1 MKEPSAGREE
11 IGVGGAVGPLPQ
23 NEKIYFDYEAL
34 KFVNITDS
42 HTKRWKDAYPA
53 VDVLIELRQMEIWAD
68 SNRKNRKSDWQR
80 FIINW
85 LKRSQ
90 DKARPTAPSWEGGV
104 FGRFRNSKP
113 THVGKTEELKG
124 KYADQVDEVIY
135 TNA

>member
-68 SNRKNRKSDWQR
+68 ANRKNRNSDWQR

-90 DKARPTAPSWEGGV
+90 DK
-104 FGRFRNSKP
+104 
-113 THVGKTEELKG
+113 
-124 KYADQVDEVIY
+124 
-135 TNA
+135 